1 TLKRG
6 FAMRVV
12 DIAKN
17 GTDMDASCDGLSRR
31 AVLMTAT
38 IAAGAAGGAPAVLA
52 DNPSAAG
59 FGAPLVGLYFPVGGL
74 SLDPKAALLR
84 GGTEVVNA
92 AMQSPA
98 DPARRLFVEIIETPE
113 GGFGVNGQAVGPRAR

>member
-1 TLKRG
+1 
-6 FAMRVV
+6 MRVV

-17 GTDMDASCDGLSRR
+17 GTDMDASPDGLSRR
-31 AVLMTAT
+31 AVLITAT

-52 DNPSAAG
+52 ANDSSAAG
-59 FGAPLVGLYFPVGGL
+59 FGAPLVEMYFPVGVL
-74 SLDPKAALLR
+74 SLDQKAALIKSVSD
-84 GGTEVVNA
+84 VVNA

-113 GGFGVNGQAVGPRAR
+113 GGFGVNGQAVGPRVR

>member
-1 TLKRG
+1 
-6 FAMRVV
+6 MRVV

-17 GTDMDASCDGLSRR
+17 GTDVDASPDGLSRR
-31 AVLMTAT
+31 AVLMRAT
-38 IAAGAAGGAPAVLA
+38 IAAGAVGGAPAVLA
-52 DNPSAAG
+52 DSPSAAS
-59 FGAPLVGLYFPVGGL
+59 FGAPLVEMYFPVGVL
-74 SLDPKAALLR
+74 SLDQKAALIR
-84 GGTEVVNA
+84 SVTDVVNA

>member
-1 TLKRG
+1 MHVIDTARKS
-6 FAMRVV
+6 
-12 DIAKN
+12 
-17 GTDMDASCDGLSRR
+17 MDADGSADGLSRR

-38 IAAGAAGGAPAVLA
+38 MAAGAVTSASTVLA
-52 DNPSAAG
+52 AETPSAAS
-59 FGAPLVGLYFPVGGL
+59 FGAPLVEMYFPVGVL
-74 SLDPKAALLR
+74 SLDQKAALIKNV
-84 GGTEVVNA
+84 TDVVNA